1 MVVLLQICMGILS
14 GKRQFHLTISLFV
27 MINFSE
33 WWFSTC
39 HWFKIRT
46 IREQDIYLLREN
58 KWNEIKNQCTFYE
71 LTWCWEYR
79 NDRVFVCNIN
89 LWFAMLIVLCINFES
104 LIYTKQNWI
113 RRMSGEFWSVQLTTL
128 LLHEQMEVMCK
139 MYCEVRSTCK
149 NIQMYMKKVLYIQRI
164 VILCEMYCKMC
175 IAYVWIK
182 TRYAM

>member
-1 MVVLLQICMGILS
+1 MGILS

-27 MINFSE
+27 IMNLSE

-46 IREQDIYLLREN
+46 IRKQDIYLLREN

-79 NDRVFVCNIN
+79 NDRVFVCNIS
-89 LWFAMLIVLCINFES
+89 LWFAMLIALCINFES

-113 RRMSGEFWSVQLTTL
+113 RRMPGEFWSVQLTTFCYMNKWKLCVKCTAKSDLHVKVYKCTWKRYCIYNEL
-128 LLHEQMEVMCK
+128 LLYVKCTARCVLLMC
-139 MYCEVRSTCK
+139 E
-149 NIQMYMKKVLYIQRI
+149 
-164 VILCEMYCKMC
+164 
-175 IAYVWIK
+175 
-182 TRYAM
+182 

>member
-1 MVVLLQICMGILS
+1 MMNL
-14 GKRQFHLTISLFV
+14 
-27 MINFSE
+27 SE

-46 IREQDIYLLREN
+46 VREQDIYLLRES
-58 KWNEIKNQCTFYE
+58 KWSEIKNQCTFYE

-79 NDRVFVCNIN
+79 NDRDWVID
-89 LWFAMLIVLCINFES
+89 IHK
-104 LIYTKQNWI
+104 TKLDQENAT
-113 RRMSGEFWSVQLTTL
+113 EFWSVQLTTL

-149 NIQMYMKKVLYIQRI
+149 SIQMYMKKVLYIQRI